1 MFHNEYTRASIATF
15 STELFKFVANYFL
28 IKQQIFRQS
37 LDIYV
42 YIISSFLHYTL
53 DIFIAKDF
61 KPSDSKLQWYLNSFQ
76 KHNFSK
82 YIVLSILHYLVSS
95 NILNHIRLI
104 LDRQNIKH
112 PYRDIILVLLI
123 NMFTFALYGY
133 FLKFKW
139 AYNDKNDPL
148 LTMIVLNWC
157 TLAIMIYTLP
167 YRGVAS

>member
-15 STELFKFVANYFL
+15 FTELFKFTSNYVL
-28 IKQQIFRQS
+28 IKYNINSFS
-37 LDIYV
+37 ISNYIY
-42 YIISSFLHYTL
+42 ILSAFFHYTL

-61 KPSDSKLQWYLNSFQ
+61 KPSDSKFNWYINSFQ

-82 YIVLSILHYLVSS
+82 YIVLSILHYIVS
-95 NILNHIRLI
+95 ITIFNHVRLI
-104 LDRQNIKH
+104 MDRNKLNY
-112 PYRDIILVLLI
+112 PYRDIFLILFI

-139 AYNDKNDPL
+139 AYNDTNDPL

-157 TLAIMIYTLP
+157 TLSIMMYTLP
-167 YRGVAS
+167 YRKIS

>member
-15 STELFKFVANYFL
+15 STELFKFVSNYFL
-28 IKQQIFRQS
+28 IKENKNTKSFS
-37 LDIYV
+37 IYI

-82 YIVLSILHYLVSS
+82 YIVLSILHYLVSN

-104 LDRQNIKH
+104 MDRHNLKH

-123 NMFTFALYGY
+123 NIFTFALYGY

-139 AYNDKNDPL
+139 AYNDKNDHL

-157 TLAIMIYTLP
+157 TLSIMIYTLP
-167 YRGVAS
+167 YRTAS